1 MSLIQTL
8 PTLGKITFKISH
20 QFKIILISVQLK
32 LAEKDMIVDI
42 YSLLTSSVF
51 FIIWCTVQLRI
62 KINNI

>member
-42 YSLLTSSVF
+42 LTANFQCFLHNLVYCS
-51 FIIWCTVQLRI
+51 TAN
-62 KINNI
+62 KD